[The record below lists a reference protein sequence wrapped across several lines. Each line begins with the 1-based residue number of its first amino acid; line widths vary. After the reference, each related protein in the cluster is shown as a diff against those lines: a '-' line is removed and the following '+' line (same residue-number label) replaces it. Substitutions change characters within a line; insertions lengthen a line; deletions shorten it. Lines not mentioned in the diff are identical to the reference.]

1 MIMTK
6 KIFLDAGHGGADTGA
21 VKYVKESE
29 VNIKVVNYMA
39 AHLESS
45 YECAVKKDITAD
57 SINTVV
63 GRANSW
69 GADLFV
75 SIHFNAGGG
84 DGYESLVYGSG
95 NQKLGKCFEK
105 HVKALGQNSRGVK
118 YRPDLGVLR
127 LTKMPAVLNEIAFV
141 DNKTD
146 IKDWDE
152 AHELKKMGI
161 ALAEAAAEWLD
172 LPAKG
177 TKYKALID
185 LNFRKTPDLDGA
197 VIGTVKK
204 GTVLV
209 GTVDKNGW
217 LKTTHGGKAGYVR
230 QKGQK
235 VYMTKL

>member
-1 MIMTK
+1 MAK
-6 KIFLDAGHGGADTGA
+6 KVFIDAGHGGADSGA

-29 VNIKVVNYMA
+29 VNISVVNYMA
-39 AHLESS
+39 AYLEYS
-45 YECAVKKDITAD
+45 YDCAVKKDITAD

-69 GADLFV
+69 GADLFI

-84 DGYESLVYGSG
+84 DGFESLVYGAS
-95 NQKLGKCFEK
+95 NKN
-105 HVKALGQNSRGVK
+105 LGQCFANHAKEAGQNLRNPAVK
-118 YRPDLGVLR
+118 CRPDLGVLR

-152 AHELKKMGI
+152 AHELKKIGI

-177 TKYKALID
+177 TKYKALMD

-217 LKTTHGGKAGYVR
+217 LKTIHGGKAGYVR

>member
-1 MIMTK
+1 MK
-6 KIFLDAGHGGADTGA
+6 RVVVDRGHGGKDVGA
-21 VKYVKESE
+21 VGYVQER
-29 VNIKVVNYMA
+29 KV
-39 AHLESS
+39 
-45 YECAVKKDITAD
+45 AVKVGDYFVEHLKAIYEVEIMETIGTD
-57 SINTVV
+57 SLNT
-63 GRANSW
+63 RCAKANSW

-84 DGYESLVYGSG
+84 DGYEALVYGSG

-152 AHELKKMGI
+152 DHELKKIGI

-172 LPAKG
+172 IPAKG
-177 TKYKALID
+177 TRYKAVMD
-185 LNFRKTPDLDGA
+185 LNFRKTADLDGA

>member
-1 MIMTK
+1 MK
-6 KIFLDAGHGGADTGA
+6 KIVADRGHGGKDVGA
-21 VKYVKESE
+21 VGYVQER
-29 VNIKVVNYMA
+29 KV
-39 AHLESS
+39 
-45 YECAVKKDITAD
+45 AVKVGDYFVEHLKANYEVEIMETIGTD
-57 SINTVV
+57 SLNT
-63 GRANSW
+63 RCANANSW

-75 SIHFNAGGG
+75 SIHFNAGDG
-84 DGYESLVYGSG
+84 DGYEALVYGSG

-172 LPAKG
+172 IPAKG
-177 TKYKALID
+177 TRYKALMD
-185 LNFRKTPDLDGA
+185 LNFRKTADLDGA
-197 VIGTVKK
+197 VVGTVKK
-204 GTVLV
+204 GTVLT

>member
-1 MIMTK
+1 MK
-6 KIFLDAGHGGADTGA
+6 RVVVDRGHGGKDVGA
-21 VKYVKESE
+21 VGYVQER
-29 VNIKVVNYMA
+29 KV
-39 AHLESS
+39 
-45 YECAVKKDITAD
+45 AVKVGDYFVEHLKTNCEVEIMETIGTD
-57 SINTVV
+57 SLNT
-63 GRANSW
+63 RCAKANSW

-84 DGYESLVYGSG
+84 DGYEALVYGSG
-95 NQKLGKCFEK
+95 NQKLGQCFEK

-118 YRPDLGVLR
+118 YRPDLAVLR

-161 ALAEAAAEWLD
+161 ALAKAAAEWLD
-172 LPAKG
+172 IPAKG
-177 TKYKALID
+177 TRYKAVMD
-185 LNFRKTPDLDGA
+185 LNFRKTADLDGA

-204 GTVLV
+204 GTVLT